1 MQIYVH
7 RNNQQLG
14 PFSEAEL
21 QALIN
26 TGAVS
31 LQDPVWWQGQATWV
45 PLSQT
50 PLAAKLTPAPAGVG
64 TPAAFNVGVEK
75 TSNYAI
81 WSLVCGISV
90 FLCGITFIPAII
102 LGHMGLSETSKN
114 PAIKGRGMAIAGLI
128 LGYAIGGLW
137 LISVIA
143 ISVLIALGNQVKS
156 TFKTIDDQ
164 AKAAQIQNAKQ
175 DNTDSDSSTNTAPAN
190 SSDSTTNTPPAV
202 ITP

>member
-64 TPAAFNVGVEK
+64 TPTPASFNVGVEK

-81 WSLVCGISV
+81 WSLVCGVSAI
-90 FLCGITFIPAII
+90 LCSITFLPAII
-102 LGHMGLSETSKN
+102 LGHMGLSETKKN

-128 LGYAIGGLW
+128 LGYVYAFLFIAV
-137 LISVIA
+137 VI
-143 ISVLIALGNQVKS
+143 ISVLIALGNQVKG
-156 TFKTIDDQ
+156 TFKTIDSQD
-164 AKAAQIQNAKQ
+164 KAGQVQSAHDDSN
-175 DNTDSDSSTNTAPAN
+175 DSDSTTNSTPAN
-190 SSDSTTNTPPAV
+190 SSDSTTNT
-202 ITP
+202 TPVVTP